1 MVGEMIV
8 LDNEPF
14 SIVKCDGFKRLMK
27 VVEPRYTLP
36 SDKYFSETLIP
47 SMYTKVSN
55 KVSVMASNWEHFSVT
70 TDLWSFVAQDCYLS
84 LTAHFISRD
93 YEWKQACPH
102 AVPFNGSHTG
112 PEVAS
117 LISNCSEG
125 WGIYNKLHIVVQD
138 NGSNF
143 VAGLRDAGI
152 PNLPRLAYT
161 LQLVI
166 VDGCLAQ
173 PCVIA
178 LTAKSRRLVGHYKQ
192 SNIACKILEQIQE
205 QLQCPKHRL
214 I

>member
-1 MVGEMIV
+1 MVGEMIA

-27 VVEPRYTLP
+27 VVEPQYTLP
-36 SDKYFSETLIP
+36 SDKYFSKTLIP

-84 LTAHFISRD
+84 LMAHFISRD
-93 YEWKQACPH
+93 YEWKQACLH
-102 AVPFNGSHTG
+102 AVPFNGSHTS
-112 PEVAS
+112 PAVAS
-117 LISNCSEG
+117 LISNCLEA
-125 WGIYNKLHIVVQD
+125 WGIYNKLHIVVRD

-152 PNLPRLAYT
+152 PNLPCLAHT

-166 VDGCLAQ
+166 KDGCLAQ
-173 PCVIA
+173 PS
-178 LTAKSRRLVGHYKQ
+178 LKD
-192 SNIACKILEQIQE
+192 
-205 QLQCPKHRL
+205 
-214 I
+214 

>member
-117 LISNCSEG
+117 LISNCLEA
-125 WGIYNKLHIVVQD
+125 WGIYNKLHIVV
-138 NGSNF
+138 
-143 VAGLRDAGI
+143 
-152 PNLPRLAYT
+152 
-161 LQLVI
+161 
-166 VDGCLAQ
+166 
-173 PCVIA
+173 
-178 LTAKSRRLVGHYKQ
+178 
-192 SNIACKILEQIQE
+192 
-205 QLQCPKHRL
+205 
-214 I
+214 